1 MLKYITA
8 GESHGK
14 CMVAVVEGFPAGMRL
29 DEGAINN
36 DLRRRQGGAGRG
48 ARMDIEKDEVEILS
62 GVRKGIT
69 LGSPICMRIKNYDS
83 GIDRLQEL
91 TRARPGHADL
101 AGAMKYGFHDM
112 RNVLE
117 RASARETAARVAAGS
132 LAKTLLNDFGIK
144 VIGYVMGIGG
154 VVDETRAQATAKNP
168 EEIQRLRDSSSIY
181 CLDKGAEKG
190 MLKRIEEASE
200 AGDSVGGLIEVT
212 VYGVPPGLGSYAQW
226 DRRLDGRLA
235 AAVMSVQAMKG
246 VEIGLGFRVAEMP
259 GSEVHDGIHYDPK
272 SHGGMTGG
280 FFRKTN
286 RAGGLEGGVTNG
298 EPVVVRAAMKPIPTL
313 RKSLESVELTTKKS
327 APAAAERSDVCA
339 VPAASVVV
347 EAVVSFEIA
356 RAFMEKF
363 GGDSIQE
370 TRRNLEGYL
379 KQVRDL

>member
-14 CMVAVVEGFPAGMRL
+14 CMVAVVEGFPAGVRM
-29 DEGAINN
+29 DEEVINKE
-36 DLRRRQGGAGRG
+36 LQRRQGGVGRG
-48 ARMDIEKDEVEILS
+48 PRMGIEKDEVEILS
-62 GVRKGIT
+62 GVRKGMT
-69 LGSPICMRIKNYDS
+69 LGSPICMRIKNHDS
-83 GIDRLQEL
+83 SIDRLPEL

-117 RASARETAARVAAGS
+117 RASARETAARVAAGA
-132 LAKTLLNDFGIK
+132 LAKMLLSDFGIR
-144 VIGYVMGIGG
+144 VLGYVRGIGG
-154 VVDETRAQATAKNP
+154 VVDDTSAKDP
-168 EEIQRLRDSSSIY
+168 EEVRRLRDSSSVY
-181 CLDKGAEKG
+181 CLDKKAEER
-190 MLKRIEEASE
+190 MVQRIKEVTE
-200 AGDSVGGLIEVT
+200 AGDSVGGLIEVK

-226 DRRLDGRLA
+226 DERLDGRLA
-235 AAVMSVQAMKG
+235 ATVMSVQAIKG
-246 VEIGLGFRVAEMP
+246 VEIGLGFRVAEKL
-259 GSEVHDGIHYDPK
+259 GSEVHDCIFYDQE
-272 SHGGMTGG
+272 SRGDSMTGG
-280 FFRKTN
+280 FFRKTDH
-286 RAGGLEGGVTNG
+286 AGGLEGGITNG

-313 RKSLESVELTTKKS
+313 RKSLESVELTMKKS

-379 KQVRDL
+379 KQVRSL